1 MSKLFMYGGTATA
14 PVQLIKHVKGADC
27 ENWHFFFIF
36 INLINKG
43 EYLKKMLILRNIK
56 SVNERI

>member
-27 ENWHFFFIF
+27 ENWHLFIF
-36 INLINKG
+36 INLANG
-43 EYLKKMLILRNIK
+43 GGYLKKMLILQNIE

>member
-1 MSKLFMYGGTATA
+1 MSKVLIVKIGT
-14 PVQLIKHVKGADC
+14 
-27 ENWHFFFIF
+27 FFIF

>member
-1 MSKLFMYGGTATA
+1 MSKLFMYGGTAAA
-14 PVQLIKHVKGADC
+14 PVQLINMSKVLIVKIGT
-27 ENWHFFFIF
+27 FFIF

>member
-14 PVQLIKHVKGADC
+14 PVQLIKHIKGADC
-27 ENWHFFFIF
+27 ENWHFFIF

-43 EYLKKMLILRNIK
+43 EYLKKMLMLRNIK